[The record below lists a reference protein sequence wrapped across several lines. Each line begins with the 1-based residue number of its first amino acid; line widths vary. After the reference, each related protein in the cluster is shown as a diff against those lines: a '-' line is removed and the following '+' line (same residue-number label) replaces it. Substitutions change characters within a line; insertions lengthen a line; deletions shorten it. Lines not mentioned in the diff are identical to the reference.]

1 MPAWLAPL
9 LSAFG
14 NLAAKLL
21 ELGIA
26 FLAGKRSQ
34 QADDLSEAAA
44 VRERQAKAAAN
55 GPRGKDDLLERIRKH
70 DL

>member
-1 MPAWLAPL
+1 MPVWLAPL

-14 NLAAKLL
+14 DLAATLL
-21 ELGIA
+21 ELGLA

-44 VRERQAKAAAN
+44 VRERQAKAAADA
-55 GPRGKDDLLERIRKH
+55 PRGKDELLERLGKH
-70 DL
+70 EL

>member
-21 ELGIA
+21 ELGLA
-26 FLAGKRSQ
+26 FLAGKRSR
-34 QADDLSEAAA
+34 QADDLSEAVA
-44 VRERQAKAAAN
+44 VRERQAKAAA
-55 GPRGKDDLLERIRKH
+55 GAPKGKDELLERLRKH
-70 DL
+70 GL